1 MAEKKKKKMEFRYYQ
16 LPPGSP
22 ILALLG
28 EKWVQNYGDRTA
40 DRLHFHNYMELGYC
54 YYGAGDV
61 VLGDDTYRFS
71 GQQFTVIPSNF
82 PHTTNSDPGN
92 ISRWEYLFVDVE
104 VVLDGIF
111 PDNALRKE
119 RALQRL
125 YEKPWFLEEAEY
137 PKEAAKIKE
146 ILNIMRKGDEF
157 YLEEAKALLGCLLLE
172 ITRLN
177 YTNKETRADAEQGQD
192 HLHRLPRHGLYLRSL
207 HGTNKGRTTGEVQPS
222 ERDTF
227 PACVYRIYAY
237 GAA

>member
-61 VLGDDTYRFS
+61 VLGDDTYHFS

-157 YLEEAKALLGCLLLE
+157 YLEEAKALLAVFFW
-172 ITRLN
+172 RS
-177 YTNKETRADAEQGQD
+177 
-192 HLHRLPRHGLYLRSL
+192 HG
-207 HGTNKGRTTGEVQPS
+207 
-222 ERDTF
+222 
-227 PACVYRIYAY
+227 
-237 GAA
+237 

>member
-1 MAEKKKKKMEFRYYQ
+1 MCIRDSYQ

-92 ISRWEYLFVDVE
+92 ISRWEYLFVDVA
-104 VVLDGIF
+104 VSYTHLTLPTKRIV
-111 PDNALRKE
+111 
-119 RALQRL
+119 
-125 YEKPWFLEEAEY
+125 
-137 PKEAAKIKE
+137 
-146 ILNIMRKGDEF
+146 EF
-157 YLEEAKALLGCLLLE
+157 SGVAG
-172 ITRLN
+172 
-177 YTNKETRADAEQGQD
+177 
-192 HLHRLPRHGLYLRSL
+192 SL
-207 HGTNKGRTTGEVQPS
+207 KKKTK
-222 ERDTF
+222 DK
-227 PACVYRIYAY
+227 
-237 GAA
+237 